1 MMFSSRDKY
10 LSQLQLMYTEK
21 LAKKGCVKG
30 GVVQKMGEDMIE
42 DEIEKAEIAEREKKF
57 ANQLLVRKKQ
67 DCRYGPAYE
76 RVVVLDS
83 ERYNAGEDVDFLE
96 GCYRKTKSAAQN
108 TSEVVTNVDQETSA
122 KNVKHCYV
130 NDYMKADTMNDFLRV
145 SELEKLASGEESEKP
160 QHYVHRDT
168 TLSKAA
174 HDVKDRVKNAG
185 KEFLPQKQS
194 IKDMNFNY
202 RGKQNENIGNF
213 ERAFVRSTMYKN
225 QALPDFDVGYDV
237 V

>member
-1 MMFSSRDKY
+1 
-10 LSQLQLMYTEK
+10 
-21 LAKKGCVKG
+21 
-30 GVVQKMGEDMIE
+30 
-42 DEIEKAEIAEREKKF
+42 
-57 ANQLLVRKKQ
+57 
-67 DCRYGPAYE
+67 
-76 RVVVLDS
+76 
-83 ERYNAGEDVDFLE
+83 
-96 GCYRKTKSAAQN
+96 
-108 TSEVVTNVDQETSA
+108 
-122 KNVKHCYV
+122 
-130 NDYMKADTMNDFLRV
+130 MKADTMNDFLRV